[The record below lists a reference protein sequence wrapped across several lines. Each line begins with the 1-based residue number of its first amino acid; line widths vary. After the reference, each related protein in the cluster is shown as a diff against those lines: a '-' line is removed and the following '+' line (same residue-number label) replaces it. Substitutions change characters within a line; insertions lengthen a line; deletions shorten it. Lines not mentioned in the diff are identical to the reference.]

1 MCTLGLSLG
10 ERERVRA
17 GTQWAP
23 PCLQG
28 AGPGLAMPVLE
39 QVSGLGLSQKGT
51 VGTARTR
58 EEEGGDLATL
68 LSLVQAALRSF
79 APSLSNALHI

>member
-1 MCTLGLSLG
+1 
-10 ERERVRA
+10 
-17 GTQWAP
+17 
-23 PCLQG
+23 
-28 AGPGLAMPVLE
+28 MPVLE